1 MNIRMISRMM
11 EEISILNLI
20 FMLILG
26 WVMVKIK
33 LDLELINWLHK
44 DL

>member
-1 MNIRMISRMM
+1 MEMMKLMSLMNIKMISRMM
-11 EEISILNLI
+11 EEISILILK

-33 LDLELINWLHK
+33 LDWQ
-44 DL
+44 